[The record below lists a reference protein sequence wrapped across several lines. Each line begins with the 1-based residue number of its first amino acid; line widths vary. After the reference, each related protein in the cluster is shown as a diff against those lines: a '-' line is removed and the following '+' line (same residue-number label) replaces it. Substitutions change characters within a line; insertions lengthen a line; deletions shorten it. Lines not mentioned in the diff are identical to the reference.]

1 MTTAE
6 IICHYQPKPLGGLTV
21 RCEWQGPSSA
31 PVMVSRQI
39 IDELK
44 LDPNADDPLSWR
56 EWPKR
61 IEIDG
66 IPLRYLPGSENYENT
81 FVRNCALY
89 VRVDGLN
96 WLTLLLWII
105 RRYSLRTF
113 WFVYERSILTLHV
126 WGLARHYPH
135 QRPSWRDIKLFKQQ

>member
-6 IICHYQPKPLGGLTV
+6 IVCHYQPKPLGGV
-21 RCEWQGPSSA
+21 GYRCKWQGPHSA

-44 LDPNADDPLSWR
+44 LDPNADDPLAWR
-56 EWPKR
+56 SWPKR

-66 IPLRYLPGSENYENT
+66 IPLRYLLGSENYENM
-81 FVRNCALY
+81 FIRDCALY

-96 WLTLLLWII
+96 WLTLAAWTI
-105 RRYSLRTF
+105 RRYVLRAF

-126 WGLARHYPH
+126 WGLAHRYPH
-135 QRPSWRDIKLFKQQ
+135 QRPSWRDIKLFK